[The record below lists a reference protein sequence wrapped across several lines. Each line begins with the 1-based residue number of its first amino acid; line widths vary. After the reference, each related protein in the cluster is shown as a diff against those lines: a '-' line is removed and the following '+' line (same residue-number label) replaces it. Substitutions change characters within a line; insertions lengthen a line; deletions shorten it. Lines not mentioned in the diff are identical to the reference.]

1 MNALGRALAPLQ
13 WLYGVVWNPI
23 LQRELRASGRRRS
36 TYIIRG
42 GYAAAF
48 SLVAIT
54 AVSSRMETFGYYNSA
69 TARAQG
75 LAQLAESIV
84 LFIVWFQFFTLV
96 LLSPTMT
103 SPSIC
108 EEKLRGTLGAL
119 MMTPLTST
127 RIVLGKLMGRMYQ
140 ALLLTLVSAPLL
152 LAIRVFGGVPIEW
165 IFAYT
170 LVTLST
176 AVFAGSLGL
185 LFAMWHDRSA
195 PAAMFALL
203 TLGLMFAAPPL
214 IFFAMQQSNY
224 FGLTSLG
231 ISVEQIHSLIPYGIA
246 SCPPITLAALAT
258 DGPQQLGIPWLAGTP
273 FDRIWIL
280 TVVYM
285 LAGTGFTLWISSR
298 VMRRLLLE
306 ASGGSVKN
314 KPTEEKKPA
323 RDSKQLTPHR
333 VRLSRLKT
341 QPVYWREVSRR
352 WINGRFERWVL
363 AFVLVFSLG
372 FAYYKTDM
380 DEQPIHLLIGLVGMF
395 LLMLCA
401 AVMTASSING
411 ERATE
416 TWEALM
422 TSPVSGRDV
431 VLGKY
436 LAVVRRLAPLA
447 GLISLHFI
455 VMSLRGFISWP
466 ATAMCI
472 ALISVPPLL
481 YLATGLAMSLRF
493 SKSAVSSV
501 SNIILLLAMWFGIP
515 VLIIITLEFN
525 YDQTRFDEIMER
537 FVFGSHPMLMLVS
550 VIDGD
555 IEQQARNRSRPF
567 SFADDRVTM
576 GYMIRV
582 TTALIVAHVLF
593 TAGVLWASILAFTR
607 LSGRSS

>member
-1 MNALGRALAPLQ
+1 MNALSRALVPLQ
-13 WLYGVVWNPI
+13 WLYGLVWNPI

-54 AVSSRMETFGYYNSA
+54 AVSSTIETYGYYDSA
-69 TARAQG
+69 TARAQS
-75 LAQLAESIV
+75 LARLAESIV
-84 LFIVWFQFFTLV
+84 LFVVWFQFVTLV
-96 LLSPTMT
+96 LLAPTMT
-103 SPSIC
+103 SPSVC

-119 MMTPLTST
+119 MTTPLTSM

-152 LAIRVFGGVPIEW
+152 LAIRVFGGVPTEW
-165 IFAYT
+165 IVAYT

-203 TLGLMFAAPPL
+203 TLGLLFAAPPL
-214 IFFAMQQSNY
+214 IFYAMQQSNY
-224 FGLTSLG
+224 FGLPSIG
-231 ISVEQIHSLIPYGIA
+231 ISEGSIHSFIPYGIA
-246 SCPPITLAALAT
+246 SCPPIALALLAT

-273 FDRIWIL
+273 FDRIWL
-280 TVVYM
+280 LSVVYM
-285 LAGTGFTLWISSR
+285 LACSAFTLWIASG
-298 VMRRLLLE
+298 VMRRLLLM
-306 ASGGSVKN
+306 ASGGAVKS
-314 KPTEEKKPA
+314 TQAEERKPA
-323 RDSKQLTPHR
+323 RGSKKQKKHR
-333 VRLSRLKT
+333 VRLERLAD

-363 AFVLVFSLG
+363 ACVLVFSMG

-380 DEQPIHLLIGLVGMF
+380 DEQPIHMLIGLVGMV

-401 AVMTASSING
+401 TVMTASSING
-411 ERATE
+411 ERASD
-416 TWEALM
+416 TWDALM
-422 TSPVSGRDV
+422 TSPLSGRDV

-436 LAVVRRLAPLA
+436 IAVVRRLAPLA

-455 VMSLRGFISWP
+455 VMSFRGFISWP

-472 ALISVPPLL
+472 ALIGVPPLL
-481 YLATGLAMSLRF
+481 YLATGLMMSLWFR
-493 SKSAVSSV
+493 KCAVSSV

-515 VLIIITLEFN
+515 ILIIITLEFN
-525 YDQTRFDEIMER
+525 WDQTEFDDMVER
-537 FVFGSHPMLMLVS
+537 IVFGSHPLLMLVS

-555 IEQQARNRSRPF
+555 IEQQSRNRSKPF
-567 SFADDRVTM
+567 SFADDRVAI

-607 LSGRSS
+607 FSGRSS

>member
-1 MNALGRALAPLQ
+1 
-13 WLYGVVWNPI
+13 
-23 LQRELRASGRRRS
+23 
-36 TYIIRG
+36 
-42 GYAAAF
+42 
-48 SLVAIT
+48 
-54 AVSSRMETFGYYNSA
+54 
-69 TARAQG
+69 
-75 LAQLAESIV
+75 
-84 LFIVWFQFFTLV
+84 
-96 LLSPTMT
+96 MT
-103 SPSIC
+103 
-108 EEKLRGTLGAL
+108 
-119 MMTPLTST
+119 TPLTST

-416 TWEALM
+416 TWDALR
-422 TSPVSGRDV
+422 TSPVLGRDV

>member
-54 AVSSRMETFGYYNSA
+54 AVTSTMETYGYYNSA

-75 LAQLAESIV
+75 LARLAESIV

-119 MMTPLTST
+119 MTTPLTST

-165 IFAYT
+165 IVAYT

-214 IFFAMQQSNY
+214 IFFAMRQSSY
-224 FGLTSLG
+224 LGLPSIG
-231 ISVEQIHSLIPYGIA
+231 ISIEQINSLIPYGIA
-246 SCPPITLAALAT
+246 SCPPFALAALAT

-273 FDRIWIL
+273 FDKIWVL

-285 LAGTGFTLWISSR
+285 LMCSAFTLWIASL

-306 ASGGSVKN
+306 ASGGAVKA
-314 KPTEEKKPA
+314 KPVPENKPA
-323 RDSKQLTPHR
+323 RDTKKRTKHR
-333 VRLSRLKT
+333 VRLARLAD

-352 WINGRFERWVL
+352 WINGRFERSVL

-380 DEQPIHLLIGLVGMF
+380 DEQPIHMLIGLVGMI

-401 AVMTASSING
+401 SVMTASSING

-416 TWEALM
+416 TWDALM
-422 TSPVSGRDV
+422 TSPVSGRAV

-436 LAVVRRLAPLA
+436 FAVVRRLAPLA
-447 GLISLHFI
+447 GLVSLHFI
-455 VMSLRGFISWP
+455 VMSFRGFISWP
-466 ATAMCI
+466 ATAMSI
-472 ALISVPPLL
+472 ALISVPPLF

-493 SKSAVSSV
+493 TKSSVSSV
-501 SNIILLLAMWFGIP
+501 CNIILLLAMWFGIP
-515 VLIIITLEFN
+515 ILIIIMLEFN
-525 YDQTRFDEIMER
+525 WERSEFEDLMER
-537 FVFGSHPMLMLVS
+537 FVFGSHPLLMLVS

-555 IEQQARNRSRPF
+555 IEQQVRERSKPF

-576 GYMIRV
+576 GYMIQI
-582 TTALIVAHVLF
+582 TTALIVAHALL
-593 TAGVLWASILAFTR
+593 AIGVLWASILAFTR

>member
-1 MNALGRALAPLQ
+1 MNALSWALAPLQ
-13 WLYGVVWNPI
+13 WLYGLVWNPI
-23 LQRELRASGRRRS
+23 LQRELRASGRRKS

-54 AVSSRMETFGYYNSA
+54 AVSSTIETYGYYNSA

-75 LAQLAESIV
+75 LARLAESIV

-119 MMTPLTST
+119 MTTPLTST
-127 RIVLGKLMGRMYQ
+127 RVVLGKLMGRMYQ

-165 IFAYT
+165 IVAYT
-170 LVTLST
+170 LVTLTT

-203 TLGLMFAAPPL
+203 TLGLLFAAPPL

-231 ISVEQIHSLIPYGIA
+231 ISVERIHSFIPYGIA
-246 SCPPITLAALAT
+246 SCPPIALAALAT
-258 DGPQQLGIPWLAGTP
+258 EGPQQLGIPWLAGTP
-273 FDRIWIL
+273 FDRIWVL
-280 TVVYM
+280 SVVYM
-285 LAGTGFTLWISSR
+285 LACSALTLWISSL

-306 ASGGSVKN
+306 ASGGSVKSN
-314 KPTEEKKPA
+314 PAEADKPTKKSKKRTKHRA
-323 RDSKQLTPHR
+323 RLA
-333 VRLSRLKT
+333 RLAE

-363 AFVLVFSLG
+363 GVVLVFSLG

-380 DEQPIHLLIGLVGMF
+380 DEQPIHMLVGLVGML

-411 ERATE
+411 ERASD
-416 TWEALM
+416 TWDALM

-436 LAVVRRLAPLA
+436 FAVVRRLTPLA
-447 GLISLHFI
+447 GLIWLHFI
-455 VMSLRGFISWP
+455 VMSIRGFISWP

-472 ALISVPPLL
+472 ALISVPPLF
-481 YLATGLAMSLRF
+481 YLATGLMMSLWFR
-493 SKSAVSSV
+493 KSAVSSV
-501 SNIILLLAMWFGIP
+501 SNIILLLAVWFGFPI
-515 VLIIITLEFN
+515 LIIITIQFSWEQS
-525 YDQTRFDEIMER
+525 DFDDLVER
-537 FVFGSHPMLMLVS
+537 VVFGSHPLLMLVS

-555 IEQQARNRSRPF
+555 IEQRSRNPSRTF
-567 SFADDRVTM
+567 EFADGRESM
-576 GYMIRV
+576 EFMIRV
-582 TTALIVAHVLF
+582 TTALILTHVLF
-593 TAGVLWASILAFTR
+593 TAGVLWASIVTFTR